1 MNHNDTE
8 QTSRWV
14 VVTTDMNRRG
24 VFAGEL
30 VQQTDDKVVLVNAQ
44 MAIYWSVETRGVL
57 GLAANGPAKGSRIGP
72 PVPRIELDGVTAVID
87 MTSKAVRSWHAQ
99 PWS

>member
-1 MNHNDTE
+1 MSHNDTE

-14 VVTTDMNRRG
+14 VVTTDITRRG

-30 VQQTDDKVVLVNAQ
+30 IEQTDDKVVLVNAQ
-44 MAIYWSVETRGVL
+44 MAIYWSAETRGVL
-57 GLAANGPAKGSRIGP
+57 GLAVDGPANGSRIGP
-72 PVPRIELDGVTAVID
+72 PVPRIELDGITAVID
-87 MTSKAVRSWHAQ
+87 MTSKAVASWQAQ